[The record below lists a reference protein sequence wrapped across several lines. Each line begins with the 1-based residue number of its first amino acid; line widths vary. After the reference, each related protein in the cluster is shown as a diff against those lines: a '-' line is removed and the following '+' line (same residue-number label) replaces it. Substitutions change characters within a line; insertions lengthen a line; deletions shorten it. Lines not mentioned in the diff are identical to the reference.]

1 MPPYPLLQNRLLA
14 RLPAEEQLRLLPH
27 LTPVSLNFG
36 KVLYLPREEIDFVY
50 FPVRAVVSG
59 LAIMEDGT
67 PIEVVTVGNEG
78 MVGLPVCLG
87 VGTSSHQFMVQVAG
101 NAVRMRADVLQAEFA
116 RGGALQKL
124 LALYQAFRLAQVAQ
138 SVACNGLHTVQQ
150 RCCRWLLTTSDQVR
164 SDEFPI
170 THELLAQMLGVR
182 RATVTDVLAPLQLR
196 GLIRNGRGRIFLL
209 NRAEMEG
216 ACCECYHRVRE
227 EYVRLFG
234 RAEEEH
240 VGLGIPAE
248 VAYRF
253 AEPSRAF

>member
-1 MPPYPLLQNRLLA
+1 
-14 RLPAEEQLRLLPH
+14 LPAEEQLRLLPH

-36 KVLYLPREEIDFVY
+36 NVLYLPRGEIDFVY

-59 LAIMEDGT
+59 LSVMEDGT

-78 MVGLPVCLG
+78 MIGLPVCLG
-87 VGTSSHQFMVQVAG
+87 VTSAPYQFVVQVAG
-101 NAVRMRADVLQAEFA
+101 NAIRMRADVLQAEVG
-116 RGGALQKL
+116 RNGALQKL
-124 LALYQAFRLAQVAQ
+124 LARYQAFRLAQVTQ

-164 SDEFPI
+164 SDEFPV

-182 RATVTDVLAPLQLR
+182 RATITDVLAPLQLR

-209 NRAEMEG
+209 NRGEMEA

-227 EYVRLFG
+227 EYEHLFG
-234 RAEEEH
+234 
-240 VGLGIPAE
+240 PAE
-248 VAYRF
+248 DEPFGAGVPTESAYRF